1 MNNMETSAPDYF
13 EIAQRILDS
22 RKYRDLDIP
31 AATVIDLLQR
41 EIPKTKNLKTA
52 EKNVREKL
60 HQIIAP
66 YLGDLNYETAEK
78 KLIEARLSGK
88 PAIQAWCRDVLMAHS
103 SSKERVPVMETFY
116 QQIFA
121 YTGIP
126 QSIQDLACAMN
137 PFSFPWMGL
146 PEKTLY
152 YAYDLHTPRMNL
164 INLFFDIQG
173 LQPLARV
180 QDILIETPEI
190 QTDAAFFFKEAH
202 RFEARCKGCCREFF
216 QRTNA
221 KWLVVTLPAENLTG
235 QHQMRDRQQRLINK
249 AVEGFGWDV
258 TEFEIGTE
266 MVFCIKK

>member
-1 MNNMETSAPDYF
+1 MNKTDIPITDYS
-13 EIAQRILDS
+13 EKAQGILES
-22 RKYRDLDIP
+22 RKYHGLGIP
-31 AATVIDLLQR
+31 AETVLNLLKQ
-41 EIPKTKNLKTA
+41 EISKTKNPKIA

-66 YLGDLNYETAEK
+66 YLGDPDYEAAEK
-78 KLIEARLSGK
+78 RLIETRTSSEHE
-88 PAIQAWCRDVLMAHS
+88 IRSWCLDILMAHA
-103 SSKERVPVMETFY
+103 SSKERIPVMERFY
-116 QQIFA
+116 RKIFD
-121 YTGIP
+121 YIGIP

-146 PEKTLY
+146 PETTLY
-152 YAYDLHTPRMNL
+152 YAYDLHTPRINL
-164 INLFFDIQG
+164 INLFFEFQG
-173 LQPLARV
+173 LQPLATV

-202 RFEARCKGCCREFF
+202 RFEARSKGCCREFF
-216 QRTNA
+216 QRINA